1 MKCPICEVELESKGF
16 LYDEHGVNEEYDTCN
31 SGCSLYS
38 YQFAYGS
45 SLTTIGCVEIKG
57 HHTDSKEDIEFQL
70 KIENMAIEYERDRLG
85 LSLRAKECEAE

>member
-57 HHTDSKEDIEFQL
+57 HHTDSKDDVEFYS
-70 KIENMAIEYERDRLG
+70 KIQNMVVEHERYKLG
-85 LSLRAKECEAE
+85 LSLKTKEREME